1 MQRGTRDQIFENIS
15 SVVFRLSKGMAQ
27 RIAIARG
34 LLLPNDILLLDE
46 VSSALDGETERELFE
61 RILTAYPKKT
71 IIAISH
77 NKAVWE
83 LFDERLKL

>member
-1 MQRGTRDQIFENIS
+1 
-15 SVVFRLSKGMAQ
+15 MAQ

-61 RILTAYPKKT
+61 RILTVYPKKT

-77 NKAVWE
+77 NMTVWE